1 MKLGIIAPY
10 RKRPGHLRRFKE
22 HILEYLKDY
31 DFELIVVEQADDLP
45 FNRGKLLNVGFKTA
59 VRKQCDYVV
68 FHDLDMLPIDVDYSY
83 SEVPLHLAT
92 NFTNSKR
99 ELFKTYFGGVTMFP
113 VPLFQKVNGYSNE
126 YWGWGF
132 EDDDLLKRL
141 TETNVLTDFEYY
153 EVPKHLTS
161 GINIHGDRSYVECPN
176 IINVRKDFT
185 IQITFKP
192 DEIVCDYE
200 KPYDDYSVFSIPGY
214 NISISFNS
222 FNRYK
227 FECWDKRKN
236 LFHIDSNYDYSR
248 LTQIVIT
255 YEKESG
261 VLMMYQDGKEIE
273 GTLII
278 PELIDTSPPNFFIG
292 TGIDEMEGVDIRS
305 FRGFVKDFC
314 YWDTSLAANE
324 VQEFMSNP
332 AMGYL
337 NDTGEY
343 SSSRKLKL
351 YLDFKH
357 LKLNNSF
364 QYEKGKVMNLV
375 NPRYQAVTYNCIP
388 KSQLELDR
396 KKIAIPARRKS
407 TFKLLKHKPQGYT
420 DGSWKSRVTRLNQ
433 IRFYDVV
440 LNNKTNYKKEG
451 LSSIRFKK
459 ISETSVDNYTM
470 LSVDLTGGPRDVG
483 IIKNYMDEISKED
496 K

>member
-1 MKLGIIAPY
+1 MKLGIIVPY
-10 RKRPGHLRRFKE
+10 RKRPGHLRKFQESISKYFKG
-22 HILEYLKDY
+22 KDY
-31 DFELIVVEQADDLP
+31 HLIVVEQADDLP
-45 FNRGKLLNVGFKTA
+45 FNRGKLLNIGFKVAQTK
-59 VRKQCDYVV
+59 RCDYVV

-92 NFTNSKR
+92 NFTNSNR

-113 VPLFQKVNGYSNE
+113 VDSFEKVNGYSNE

-132 EDDDLLKRL
+132 EDDDLLMRL

-192 DEIVCDYE
+192 DELICDYE
-200 KPYDDYSVFSIPGY
+200 KESDDYTVFSIPGY
-214 NISISFNS
+214 NTSISYNS

-227 FECWDKRKN
+227 FECWDERKN

-278 PELIDTSPPNFFIG
+278 TDLLDTRPLNFFIG
-292 TGIDEMEGVDIRS
+292 TGIDEMKDVDIRS

-314 YWDTSLAANE
+314 YWDKSLAANE
-324 VQEFMSNP
+324 VEEFTNNP
-332 AMGYL
+332 GMGYL
-337 NDTGEY
+337 NDNGEY
-343 SSSRKLKL
+343 SSSRRLKL
-351 YLDFKH
+351 YFDFKH
-357 LKLNNSF
+357 LKLNNPF

-375 NPRYQAVTYNCIP
+375 NSRYQAITYNCIP
-388 KSQLELDR
+388 KSQLELER
-396 KKIAIPARRKS
+396 KKIAIPIRRTS
-407 TFKLLKHKPQGYT
+407 TFKMIKHKPEGYFNGT
-420 DGSWKSRVTRLNQ
+420 WKSESTRSNQ
-433 IRFYDVV
+433 VRFYNEV
-440 LNNKTNYKKEG
+440 LQNKTNLEEDG
-451 LSSIRFKK
+451 LSTLMFKELSNTTIDK
-459 ISETSVDNYTM
+459 YTF
-470 LSVDLTGGPRDVG
+470 LSVNLDS
-483 IIKNYMDEISKED
+483 KQMYDESGKIL
-496 K
+496 

>member
-22 HILEYLKDY
+22 HISEYLKDY
-31 DFELIVVEQADDLP
+31 DYELIVVEQADDLP
-45 FNRGKLLNVGFKTA
+45 FNRGKLLNIGFKEA
-59 VRKQCDYVV
+59 QIKRCDYVV
-68 FHDLDMLPIDVDYSY
+68 FHDLDMLPTDVDYSY

-92 NFTNSKR
+92 NFTNSNR

-113 VPLFQKVNGYSNE
+113 VDSFEKVNGYSNE

-132 EDDDLLKRL
+132 EDDDLLMRL

-192 DEIVCDYE
+192 DELICDYE
-200 KPYDDYSVFSIPGY
+200 KESDDYTVFSIPGY
-214 NISISFNS
+214 NTSISYNS

-227 FECWDKRKN
+227 FECWDERKN

-278 PELIDTSPPNFFIG
+278 TDLLDTRPLNFFIG
-292 TGIDEMEGVDIRS
+292 TGIDEMKDVDIRS

-314 YWDTSLAANE
+314 YWDKSLAANE
-324 VQEFMSNP
+324 VEQFVNNP
-332 AMGYL
+332 GMGYL
-337 NDTGEY
+337 NDNGEY
-343 SSSRKLKL
+343 SSSRRLKL
-351 YLDFKH
+351 YFDFKH
-357 LKLNNSF
+357 LKLNNPF

-375 NPRYQAVTYNCIP
+375 NPRYQAITYNCIP
-388 KSQLELDR
+388 KSQLELER
-396 KKIAIPARRKS
+396 KKIAIPIRRTS
-407 TFKLLKHKPQGYT
+407 TFEMIKHKPEGYF
-420 DGSWKSRVTRLNQ
+420 DGTWKSESTRSNQ
-433 IRFYDVV
+433 VRFYNEV
-440 LNNKTNYKKEG
+440 LQNKTNLKEDG
-451 LSSIRFKK
+451 ISTLMFKELSNTTIDK
-459 ISETSVDNYTM
+459 YTF
-470 LSVDLTGGPRDVG
+470 LSVNLDS
-483 IIKNYMDEISKED
+483 KQMYDESGKIL
-496 K
+496 

>member
-1 MKLGIIAPY
+1 MKLGIIVPY

-22 HILEYLKDY
+22 HISEYLKDY
-31 DFELIVVEQADDLP
+31 DYELIVVEQADDLP
-45 FNRGKLLNVGFKTA
+45 FNRGKLLNIGFKHA
-59 VRKQCDYVV
+59 VRNHCDYVV
-68 FHDLDMLPIDVDYSY
+68 FHDIDMLPVDVDYSY
-83 SEVPLHLAT
+83 SEVPIHLST
-92 NFTNSKR
+92 NFINSK
-99 ELFKTYFGGVTMFP
+99 EEIFKTYFGGVTMFP
-113 VPLFQKVNGYSNE
+113 TSLFEKVNGYSND

-132 EDDDLLKRL
+132 EDDDLLMRL
-141 TETNVLTDFEYY
+141 TEANVFTDFEYY

-161 GINIHGDRSYVECPN
+161 GIYLHGDRSYVECPN

-192 DEIVCDYE
+192 DEIICDYE

-214 NISISFNS
+214 NTSISFNS

-227 FECWDKRKN
+227 FECWNEKGN
-236 LFHIDSNYDYSR
+236 LYHIDSKYDYSR

-261 VLMMYQDGKEIE
+261 FIIMYQDGKQI
-273 GTLII
+273 GSKTIKDL
-278 PELIDTSPPNFFIG
+278 LDTSPPNFFIG

-314 YWDTSLAANE
+314 YWDKSLAANE
-324 VQEFMSNP
+324 VEELSKNP
-332 AMGYL
+332 GMGYL
-337 NDTGEY
+337 CDNGQY

-351 YLDFKH
+351 YFDFKH
-357 LKLNNSF
+357 LKLNNQF

-375 NPRYQAVTYNCIP
+375 NPRYQAITYNCIP
-388 KSQLELDR
+388 KSQLELDQ
-396 KKIAIPARRKS
+396 KKIAIPTRKKS

-440 LNNKTNYKKEG
+440 LKNKTNYKKEG

-459 ISETSVDNYTM
+459 ISETSVDKYTM

-483 IIKNYMDEISKED
+483 IIKNYMDEISKEN